1 MKYGGKCPVCGRKM
15 TVGVSHR
22 VEELADREEG
32 YIREDAKTFE
42 RLVPLPEVIGASVG
56 SSPSSKKVQKEYEKM
71 LTELGPEFEILRN
84 LPLEDIR
91 RVSGGRIAEGIRRLR
106 KGDVERIPG
115 FDGEYG
121 VIRLFCADELNNMEG
136 QMDFFKLLGAADSS
150 KDKNSDQKKQGS
162 VQMQSTGDDVQSTG
176 HAQIAE
182 EADNSEEKTER
193 VPLNT
198 EQRHAVV
205 SASPAIAVKAG
216 PICDRR
222 PGSVNL
228 WIPGSGPVL
237 F

>member
-1 MKYGGKCPVCGRKM
+1 M
-15 TVGVSHR
+15 
-22 VEELADREEG
+22 
-32 YIREDAKTFE
+32 
-42 RLVPLPEVIGASVG
+42 G

-136 QMDFFKLLGAADSS
+136 QMDFFKLLGTADSS
-150 KDKNSDQKKQGS
+150 KDKNSDQKKQGY
-162 VQMQSTGDDVQSTG
+162 VQMQSTGDDVQNTG

-182 EADNSEEKTER
+182 EAENSKKKTER
-193 VPLNT
+193 APLNT